1 MAISIESEEVARLA
15 RRLADATGTSVDHAV
30 AEALR
35 ARLAA
40 VDEEAAAAE
49 RRLAAMQAFLAETR
63 EELARLPVLDP
74 RSPEDMLYD
83 EYGLPK

>member
-15 RRLADATGTSVDHAV
+15 RRLADATGTSVDEAV

-35 ARLAA
+35 VRLAA

-49 RRLAAMQAFLAETR
+49 RRLTAMRAALVEIR
-63 EELARLPVLDP
+63 KELATLPVLDP
-74 RSPEDMLYD
+74 RPLEEMLYD